1 MWPKAAAAAETG
13 EAGTGAVKEA
23 GWAAEEAGVGW
34 AVAGLV
40 AVGWEAAGW
49 AAAGWAAAA
58 GSAAGWEAAEQT
70 RRRGKRAETRWQPRR
85 LALLP

>member
-40 AVGWEAAGW
+40 EVGLEAAGW
-49 AAAGWAAAA
+49 AAAVWAAV
-58 GSAAGWEAAEQT
+58 
-70 RRRGKRAETRWQPRR
+70 AETGAKETEAGEAKEEADEAVWVGEG
-85 LALLP
+85 LAAAD